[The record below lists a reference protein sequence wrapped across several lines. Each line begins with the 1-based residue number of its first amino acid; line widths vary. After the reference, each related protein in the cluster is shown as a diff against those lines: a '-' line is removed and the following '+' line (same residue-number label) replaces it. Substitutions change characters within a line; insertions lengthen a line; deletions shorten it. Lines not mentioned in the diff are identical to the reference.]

1 MGSPPLTALK
11 TNHRSPSDYI
21 SVAECITQPFR
32 NRVVVAA
39 LILSFAASINVSAQI
54 FKENEVWKKCTTTT
68 THYIL
73 QVPASL
79 VPAQAPGVSDCVY
92 RSEDGE
98 FNVEAAEQADN
109 QPLAMRMEKE
119 LDLLKGTVTDQ
130 KKGDNWFALTG
141 VSADGTEFYRL
152 QYTNGL
158 QWVSLRMTFPH
169 SKAKKYDDWVDRIDK
184 EFVPFAKTEEKSAIE
199 KAATANKAAGVTKPS
214 ESPIKV
220 PPF

>member
-1 MGSPPLTALK
+1 MQSQL
-11 TNHRSPSDYI
+11 HHVIRYRI
-21 SVAECITQPFR
+21 VADCITQPFR

-39 LILSFAASINVSAQI
+39 SILSFAASVTVSAQI
-54 FKENEVWKKCTTTT
+54 FKETELWKKCTTTT
-68 THYIL
+68 TDYIL
-73 QVPASL
+73 EVPASL
-79 VPAQAPGVSDCVY
+79 VPAQQPGVADCVY

-98 FNVEAAEQADN
+98 FNVEAAEQVDAQTLDAKM
-109 QPLAMRMEKE
+109 QKE

-152 QYTNGL
+152 HYTNGS

-184 EFVPFAKTEEKSAIE
+184 EFVPFAKGEEKPAEE
-199 KAATANKAAGVTKPS
+199 KATTTKKPAAVTKPA
-214 ESPIKV
+214 ESPTKV
-220 PPF
+220 PPH